1 MPDPPAGRDAAIDPR
16 IAVERAFAD
25 ADQLLLY
32 APPADVVEEVL
43 AREPVSDEWFG
54 VTETQATSP
63 PVNRRE
69 RLVRL
74 AEAFDAQGIAWVRQ
88 SRPGSSEVQI
98 ALAAPGG
105 AEPDVLTVV
114 LDQPESVNRALD
126 RLKAPLVLFHGSA
139 GIVAIDV
146 LDLKASSS
154 ATLTRTVRR
163 RTSGSKPATS
173 STASTAMRSNR

>member
-1 MPDPPAGRDAAIDPR
+1 MHCRPPAGREPR
-16 IAVERAFAD
+16 RIRGLAVERAFAD

-43 AREPVSDEWFG
+43 PREPVSDEWFG
-54 VTETQATSP
+54 VADAQTTHS

-74 AEAFDAQGIAWVRQ
+74 AEAFDAQGVAWVRP
-88 SRPGSSEVQI
+88 SRPGASEVQI

-114 LDQPESVNRALD
+114 LDQPESVKQALD
-126 RLKAPLVLFHGSA
+126 RLKAPLVLFRGSA
-139 GIVAIDV
+139 GMVRIDI
-146 LDLKASSS
+146 LDVKGVG
-154 ATLTRTVRR
+154 RCRR
-163 RTSGSKPATS
+163 RRGRPGRRRRDQS
-173 STASTAMRSNR
+173 RRRRRQH